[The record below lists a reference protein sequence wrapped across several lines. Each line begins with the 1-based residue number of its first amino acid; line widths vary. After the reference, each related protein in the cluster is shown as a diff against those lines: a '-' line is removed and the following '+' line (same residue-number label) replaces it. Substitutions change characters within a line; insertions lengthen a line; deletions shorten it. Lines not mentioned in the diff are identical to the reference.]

1 MRFLIRIEE
10 DDESSIFHSRRR
22 QKMFMQIL
30 IIISCVTATFA
41 YQLINNAHS
50 HRSVRSIFRNGH
62 GYRLRS
68 MIDCPAG
75 EFESL
80 VVKAEVPVVVDFF
93 ANWCGPCKV
102 YMCFLTGSNNHL
114 KI

>member
-1 MRFLIRIEE
+1 MLM
-10 DDESSIFHSRRR
+10 
-22 QKMFMQIL
+22 KIL
-30 IIISCVTATFA
+30 IILSCVTAAFA
-41 YQLINNAHS
+41 YQIINNAHS
-50 HRSVRSIFRNGH
+50 HRSVRSIFGH
-62 GYRLRS
+62 GFRLRS

-102 YMCFLTGSNNHL
+102 YMFF
-114 KI
+114 

>member
-1 MRFLIRIEE
+1 
-10 DDESSIFHSRRR
+10 
-22 QKMFMQIL
+22 MFMKIL
-30 IIISCVTATFA
+30 IIITFVTAAFA
-41 YQLINNAHS
+41 YQVNIIAYRG
-50 HRSVRSIFRNGH
+50 RSVGSLFKNDRHVGS
-62 GYRLRS
+62 RLRS

-102 YMCFLTGSNNHL
+102 RIDILSFHHSSY
-114 KI
+114 I